1 MRRCRLLVPMLL
13 AVGCSSPDVVD
24 TPPPLQTADQREAD
38 YKRNLRAD
46 RTWAEQ
52 ERLLG
57 NVKGAFEQSRGA
69 DASGP
74 TVNPGR

>member
-1 MRRCRLLVPMLL
+1 LPILL
-13 AVGCSSPDVVD
+13 AVGCSGPEVVD

-38 YKRNLRAD
+38 FRRNLRAD

-52 ERLLG
+52 ERLMG
-57 NVKGAFEQSRGA
+57 DVKGAIEKSRGA

-74 TVNPGR
+74 TANPGR